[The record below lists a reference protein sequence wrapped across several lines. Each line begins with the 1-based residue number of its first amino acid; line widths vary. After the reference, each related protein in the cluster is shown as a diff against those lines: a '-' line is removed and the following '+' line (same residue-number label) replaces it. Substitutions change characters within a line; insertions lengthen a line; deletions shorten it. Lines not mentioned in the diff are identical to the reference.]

1 MMIVVE
7 DSGNHHLSKFV
18 KIEYRVHLI
27 ISISSLHAPC
37 IDPTWDEPNVQI
49 IIK

>member
-1 MMIVVE
+1 MVIVVE

-27 ISISSLHAPC
+27 ISISSFHAPC
-37 IDPTWDEPNVQI
+37 IDPTWHEPYVKI
-49 IIK
+49 IIE